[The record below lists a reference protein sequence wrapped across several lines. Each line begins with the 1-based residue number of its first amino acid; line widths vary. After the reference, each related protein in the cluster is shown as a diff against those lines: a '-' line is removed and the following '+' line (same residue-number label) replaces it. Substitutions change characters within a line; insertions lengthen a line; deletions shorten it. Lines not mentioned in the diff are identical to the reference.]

1 MIPQYK
7 ALLAFLIITAAATAT
22 FLWVTRNTANK
33 ERLNPEAVSKL
44 RSRFAITCALLLIAA
59 LALTLPH
66 LPYPRG
72 SEIPDKVVFV
82 AAKQFA
88 FGLSEAPIASDA
100 QWEAASQ
107 GPAVRIPANRLVEF
121 RVTSLDVNHGF
132 GVYSPGGTLLAQ
144 TQAMPGYVN
153 RLRLRLQ
160 NPGRYPVLCLE
171 LCGMEHHSMRGI
183 FEVFATGKE

>member
-7 ALLAFLIITAAATAT
+7 ALFAFLIITIAATAT
-22 FLWVTRNTANK
+22 FHWVMRNTGNRK
-33 ERLNPEAVSKL
+33 PLNPEAVSKL
-44 RSRFAITCALLLIAA
+44 RGRFAITCTLLLVAA

-66 LPYPRG
+66 FPYPRG

-88 FGLSEAPIASDA
+88 FGLSEAPIANDA

-153 RLRLRLQ
+153 RLRLRLR
-160 NPGRYPVLCLE
+160 NPGRYPVLCME
-171 LCGMEHHSMRGI
+171 LCGMEHHSMRGV
-183 FEVFATGKE
+183 FEVIPADKD